1 MWYLFFAIVASSVL
15 GSLHCVGMCGPL
27 AIFASGAG
35 GSTPRRTVVIST
47 SMYHLGRLTTY
58 LLAGSIAGYLGSLVD
73 VGGEMIGWQ
82 VTAAR
87 LAGGMMVLVGIV
99 KLWTYFRI
107 AAPNSPYS
115 PNSTVRPSRI
125 AGALVRLRP
134 FLARRSPIGRAFGIG
149 FLTTFLPCGWLY
161 VFMLVA
167 AGTGNAFAGTL
178 AMFAFWIGTVPALT
192 SLIAG
197 TGMLSKYTSNLVP
210 IGTALLLVTTG
221 VFTASGRGFSG
232 LRSLD
237 NLQPAGD
244 HSMTLVQQ
252 VEHADDVMLPCCR
265 AAMEA
270 NK

>member
-47 SMYHLGRLTTY
+47 AMYHLGRLTTY

-73 VGGEMIGWQ
+73 VGSETIGWQ

-87 LAGGMMVLVGIV
+87 LAGGIMVLVGIV
-99 KLWTYFRI
+99 KLWGYLRI
-107 AAPNSPYS
+107 ASPNSL
-115 PNSTVRPSRI
+115 NSTVRPSRI
-125 AGALVRLRP
+125 AGALVRLIP

-149 FLTTFLPCGWLY
+149 FLTTFLLCGWLY

-167 AGTGNAFAGTL
+167 AGTGNALAGTL

-221 VFTASGRGFSG
+221 IFTASGRGFSG

-237 NLQPAGD
+237 NLQPLSD

-270 NK
+270 NE